1 LIVQSKNNA
10 QNWLGLALA
19 LLLGFALSACSSSAT
34 AAPNAQTF
42 NVNALDTFKYDPPAL
57 TVKVGQPVHIVLA
70 NKGALVHTF
79 VIDELAVKISN
90 VQGGATGEAT
100 FTPAQAG
107 TYVYYCDTPGHK
119 DAGMKG
125 ILTVTP

>member
-1 LIVQSKNNA
+1 VQSKSNT

-19 LLLGFALSACSSSAT
+19 LLLSVALAACSSSAT
-34 AAPNAQTF
+34 AAPGPTAQTLS
-42 NVNALDTFKYDPPAL
+42 VNALDTFKYDPPSL

-79 VIDELAVKISN
+79 VIDEFGVKISN
-90 VQGGATGEAT
+90 VQGGATGDAT

-107 TYVYYCDTPGHK
+107 IYVYYCDTPGHK

-125 ILTVTP
+125 TLTVTP

>member
-1 LIVQSKNNA
+1 VHSKTKLQCLLGLA
-10 QNWLGLALA
+10 LSLTLGLALA
-19 LLLGFALSACSSSAT
+19 ACSSSAT

-57 TVKVGQPVHIVLA
+57 TVKVGQPVHVVLA

-79 VIDELAVKISN
+79 VIDELGVKISN
-90 VQGGATGEAT
+90 VQGGATGEVT

-125 ILTVTP
+125 TLTVTP